1 MYSAASSMGYDRVP
15 TTFSPDG
22 KLYQVDYALEAVK
35 RGWITVGVRAVDGVV
50 LAVEKKRYT
59 RLIDPVYTE
68 KIFKIDDHIG
78 AVFAGL
84 SPDARFLIDQARVY
98 GQMYKLVYDEPIDVE
113 ALTRYV
119 CDLMHEYTL
128 HGGARPFG
136 VSLMI
141 GGVFKG
147 APRLYGTDPGGAY
160 AGYFANAIGSGY
172 STVLEYFEK
181 NYDEKIALD
190 DAIVLALKAMGPVV
204 EGGLSS
210 GNFEVAVIPTS
221 TGVLEKLL
229 PEKVM
234 EYVSKA
240 KS

>member
-1 MYSAASSMGYDRVP
+1 MGYDRVP

-35 RGWITVGVRAVDGVV
+35 KGWITIGIKASDGIV

-59 RLIDPVYTE
+59 RLIDPAYTE

-98 GQMYKLVYDEPIDVE
+98 GQIYKLVYDEPVDVE
-113 ALTRYV
+113 TLTRYI
-119 CDLMHEYTL
+119 CDIMHDYTL

-141 GGVFKG
+141 GGVFRGQPK
-147 APRLYGTDPGGAY
+147 LYGTDPGGAY
-160 AGYFANAIGSGY
+160 AGYFANAIGSGF
-172 STVLEYFEK
+172 STVMDYLEK
-181 NYDEKIALD
+181 NYDEKASLD
-190 DAIVLALKAMGPVV
+190 DAIILARNALAPVV
-204 EGGLSS
+204 EGGLAS
-210 GNFEVAVIPTS
+210 GNFEVAVVPVKTS
-221 TGVLEKLL
+221 LFEKLSQ
-229 PEKVM
+229 EKVM
-234 EYVSKA
+234 SYVEKA
-240 KS
+240 KG